1 MNTTTTPTT
10 EAESQTYTVLPCG
23 TCGVQVHNP
32 AETYTV
38 KSTGRESTIEG
49 RTMTVPH
56 FGGERRPH
64 ELATCKTC
72 AEFQDQA
79 DKITAQ
85 HPGAERTSVAAQVRT
100 CAAAIDALGLGA
112 DYLPPARSKRAL
124 RRLLAH
130 MLPVT
135 GGLLYSDMLTPTI
148 RRESTEHPGAARWE
162 HITEDHHQRIRAAY
176 GAMLKATLETRAPV
190 PCPSG
195 GCLFCGLGSLPAKP
209 SQAPQVWQEVSTT
222 RGSLGARR
230 KRSQRVTGHLCP
242 DCYQAREDAG
252 AWGPT
257 AIETAVFQYLVYTPG
272 LNRPE
277 LNAPA
282 WGVLDDAEPNA
293 TPWEHLGDLDALR
306 DELRSH
312 L

>member
-32 AETYTV
+32 VETYTV

-64 ELATCKTC
+64 ELATCDHC
-72 AEFQDQA
+72 AEFRDQA

-85 HPGAERTSVAAQVRT
+85 HPGAERTSVAAQVRN
-100 CAAAIDALGLGA
+100 CVAAIDALGLGT

-135 GGLLYSDMLTPTI
+135 GGLLYSDMLTPPSAT
-148 RRESTEHPGAARWE
+148 
-162 HITEDHHQRIRAAY
+162 
-176 GAMLKATLETRAPV
+176 KA
-190 PCPSG
+190 S
-195 GCLFCGLGSLPAKP
+195 S
-209 SQAPQVWQEVSTT
+209 
-222 RGSLGARR
+222 
-230 KRSQRVTGHLCP
+230 
-242 DCYQAREDAG
+242 
-252 AWGPT
+252 
-257 AIETAVFQYLVYTPG
+257 TPG
-272 LNRPE
+272 RAGGSTSPRNTTSAS
-277 LNAPA
+277 APPT
-282 WGVLDDAEPNA
+282 GPC
-293 TPWEHLGDLDALR
+293 
-306 DELRSH
+306 
-312 L
+312 